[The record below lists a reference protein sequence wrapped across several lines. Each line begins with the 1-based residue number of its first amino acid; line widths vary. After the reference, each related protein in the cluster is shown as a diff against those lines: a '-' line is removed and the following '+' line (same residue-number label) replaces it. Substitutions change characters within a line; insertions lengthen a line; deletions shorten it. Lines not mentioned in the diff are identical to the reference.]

1 MAMIK
6 SPSPIRDFGLVA
18 SRISRLLILVAEA
31 NGVPEK
37 IMRSESALTASMD
50 EIMAPS
56 GVIRWTDLAVLVD
69 RVAAFFNSNTALE
82 ALGRNYYQHLEHV
95 SYVKAASSV
104 LTLRGAFY
112 LSNRFTV
119 PANYEAF
126 VCTMR
131 WLNRNEA
138 LKTNHL
144 KYAGDPMSVPITY
157 ITKGILEYFP
167 TLFGRDPLPFV
178 EMELEKRGC
187 RFHIKLPPPLR
198 PWFFMKR
205 MALGLLPD
213 HRRWEFL
220 RDQETLLRESQW
232 RASQQQQIADQAL
245 SQARDQER
253 QVLARDLHDGLGQ
266 TLSGLSYRVAA
277 LCLTQ
282 PDNADLTALDRG
294 IRSALAQAR
303 DLAHRTL
310 PANEN
315 EPLVRFQNTCT
326 SYSTLTDIPINFA
339 VAGESVQLDSVQID
353 ELDFILREALANAV
367 RHSRASQLQVLVT
380 VSPDAFTLEV
390 SDDGIGI
397 RPDQPEGFGI
407 QSMKARAISLS
418 AGIEWLDRSP
428 GTCVRFSLPLSAP

>member
-1 MAMIK
+1 MSH
-6 SPSPIRDFGLVA
+6 SPVRDFGLVA
-18 SRISRLLILVAEA
+18 SRISRLLVLVAEA

-37 IMRSESALTASMD
+37 VMRSETALTASVD

-56 GVIRWTDLAVLVD
+56 GVIRWTDLAILVD
-69 RVAAFFNSNTALE
+69 RVAAHLKSNTALE
-82 ALGRNYYQHLEHV
+82 ALGKNYYQHLEHLP
-95 SYVKAASSV
+95 YVKTASSV

-119 PANYEAF
+119 PSNYEAF
-126 VCTMR
+126 ICTMR

-138 LKTNHL
+138 LKANHL
-144 KYAGDPMSVPITY
+144 KYEGDPMSVPITY

-178 EMELEKRGC
+178 EMELEERGC

-198 PWFFMKR
+198 PWFFMER
-205 MALGLLPD
+205 MARGLMPD

-220 RDQETLLRESQW
+220 RDQEARLRESQW
-232 RASQQQQIADQAL
+232 LASQQQQIADHAL
-245 SQARDQER
+245 SQAREHER

-282 PDNADLTALDRG
+282 PDNTDLTDLDRG

-303 DLAHRTL
+303 DLAHRSL
-310 PANEN
+310 PVNEE
-315 EPLVRFQNTCT
+315 EPFARFKSSCT
-326 SYSTLTDIPINFA
+326 NYSTLTDIPIHFT
-339 VAGESVQLDSVQID
+339 VTGDPVRLDSIRID

-367 RHSRASQLQVLVT
+367 RHSRASQLQVLLA
-380 VSPDAFTLEV
+380 VSPAAITLEI
-390 SDDGIGI
+390 SDNGIGM
-397 RPDQPEGFGI
+397 RPDHPDGFGI
-407 QSMKARAISLS
+407 RSMKARAISLS
-418 AGIEWLDRSP
+418 ANIEWLHRLP
-428 GTCVRFSLPLSAP
+428 GTCVRCCLPLSTS